1 MREAEAHQTDEV
13 IASHQH
19 QHQNQNRLQP
29 RPQNHHQ
36 HQPWSRNQPQNHRPR
51 SAAPEVTDR
60 RGTRDGA
67 EAAEPAP
74 TTVLNA
80 ERGIINTGT
89 VHGGQHVTTVEFR
102 GHRGAGAG
110 HDL

>member
-1 MREAEAHQTDEV
+1 MREAEAHQADEV
-13 IASHQH
+13 IALHQH
-19 QHQNQNRLQP
+19 KQQP
-29 RPQNHHQ
+29 RNRD
-36 HQPWSRNQPQNHRPR
+36 QPRNHRPR
-51 SAAPEVTDR
+51 AAASEEVTDHR
-60 RGTRDGA
+60 ETRDRV
-67 EAAEPAP
+67 EAAEPVP

-89 VHGGQHVTTVEFR
+89 VHGGQHVTTVEFP